1 MIHFPEDYARQ
12 LHLNEISVLQNETG
26 DHKGLRDDYS
36 VEVGVLDFDRDS
48 CDQTNCDAK
57 KDLRLFDQ
65 NTDLLAFLC
74 TILIE
79 HCMQVVE
86 LRGGTPPVFAVSLNS
101 IKQDSFLIQNHHLV
115 RLWLGEQGEKGS
127 DLITFT
133 KNCLKAD
140 TSWSLTRICWLHRL
154 INCLTSHTS

>member
-1 MIHFPEDYARQ
+1 MIHFPKDYARQ

-36 VEVGVLDFDRDS
+36 VEVGVLDFYRDS

-79 HCMQVVE
+79 HCMKVVE
-86 LRGGTPPVFAVSLNS
+86 L
-101 IKQDSFLIQNHHLV
+101 
-115 RLWLGEQGEKGS
+115 
-127 DLITFT
+127 
-133 KNCLKAD
+133 
-140 TSWSLTRICWLHRL
+140 
-154 INCLTSHTS
+154 